1 MWTSSTIKGNTADSQ
16 LLCRLQKIYELC
28 KKRLMTCER
37 VNYRITCFVLNILFS
52 FLCIEAFSQDREN
65 TIAWDGI
72 TSGTDSIAGHYNIVI
87 GKETS
92 EKKDIDRN
100 NVKRFRHA
108 LKKYDDSEVASFL
121 KETVRH
127 EFSEE
132 VELAFMYCVISKSGR
147 LEYVELILNDA
158 DGKTLIQK
166 YSDKQYRKFMDRVH
180 ETIEF
185 TPWECPGSFCIGAF
199 NLRWEK

>member
-1 MWTSSTIKGNTADSQ
+1 
-16 LLCRLQKIYELC
+16 
-28 KKRLMTCER
+28 MTCER

-72 TSGTDSIAGHYNIVI
+72 TSGTDSIAGHYNISRLETHVKISGAHGHDDVEWYKDVI

-108 LKKYDDSEVASFL
+108 LKKYDDSEVAAFL
-121 KETVRH
+121 KEAVRH

-158 DGKTLIQK
+158 DGKTLIHK
-166 YSDKQYRKFMDRVH
+166 YSDEQYRNFMDKVH

-185 TPWECPGSFCIGAF
+185 IPWECPGSFCIGAF
-199 NLRWEK
+199 NLRREE